1 MPMSRITITIP
12 EKVLREV
19 DARGDNRSAVI
30 SRDLERYYTLL
41 QRVIKRV
48 RLSVEEA
55 CLIVDALNGILIDAN
70 TVQLLWANVAD
81 AISLDRLDQKWGI
94 DGQFLIEKL
103 RGLNELQAMALV
115 DAAERFWE
123 KPEGDIRERV
133 AQIFGVA

>member
-1 MPMSRITITIP
+1 MSRITITIP